1 MKDSK
6 LTRRDVLRGVL
17 TLTVVGTAG
26 ATLVGCGGEEGGGS
40 GGGSDELSCTDTS
53 GLEPAAVQTRNS
65 LAYVDA
71 SPHGAAKNCTNC
83 QFYEAAPS
91 AGQCGGCTIVPG
103 PIHPEGY
110 CNSWAAKQA

>member
-1 MKDSK
+1 MELHGDW
-6 LTRRDVLRGVL
+6 RRFESDEAVQLWAA
-17 TLTVVGTAG
+17 TVVA
-26 ATLVGCGGEEGGGS
+26 L
-40 GGGSDELSCTDTS
+40 LN